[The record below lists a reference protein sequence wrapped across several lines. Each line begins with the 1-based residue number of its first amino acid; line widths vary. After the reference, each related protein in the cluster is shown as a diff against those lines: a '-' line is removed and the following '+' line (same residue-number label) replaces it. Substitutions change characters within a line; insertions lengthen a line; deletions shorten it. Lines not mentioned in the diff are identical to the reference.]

1 MSRLNSGRD
10 SAKDDGEQ
18 PLSDAEIEA
27 ILELEADAA
36 PESNLPVP
44 PIPVVMRE
52 PGQGRFGRWAV
63 WLLIA
68 FLLLSVWQSIR

>member
-52 PGQGRFGRWAV
+52 PGQGRRAPC
-63 WLLIA
+63 LLVRPISDGSSA
-68 FLLLSVWQSIR
+68 W